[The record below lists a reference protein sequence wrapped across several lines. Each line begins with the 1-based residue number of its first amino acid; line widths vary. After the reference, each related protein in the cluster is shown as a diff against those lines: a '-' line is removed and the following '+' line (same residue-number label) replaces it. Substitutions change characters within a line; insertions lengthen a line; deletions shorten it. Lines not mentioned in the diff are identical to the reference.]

1 MQVALDITTIVADSN
16 SSDESN
22 NIWTTTWAALTVV
35 NLGTTSS
42 ETVQLKCMQI
52 KKTPTNR
59 GLQVLLLWEPHV
71 IGLSIADCYPSQ
83 KFWIIPCIRDSKASL
98 SFFSE
103 NVSQSNNYHKY
114 YKLCKWLPVE
124 YL

>member
-1 MQVALDITTIVADSN
+1 MQVVLDITTS
-16 SSDESN
+16 SSDESYK
-22 NIWTTTWAALTVV
+22 AALTVV

-42 ETVQLKCMQI
+42 ETVELKCMRI

-59 GLQVLLLWEPHV
+59 GLQFLLLGEPPV
-71 IGLSIADCYPSQ
+71 IGLSIADFYPSQ
-83 KFWIIPCIRDSKASL
+83 KFGIRDSKASL
-98 SFFSE
+98 SFSE

-114 YKLCKWLPVE
+114 HNLCKWLVE